1 MFRGVTIARRYSE
14 GNLFWGFEEKYGEL
28 HKNLIREMTYV
39 THVNGLASGQKY
51 KTHGCLATH

>member
-28 HKNLIREMTYV
+28 HKNSGREMTYV
-39 THVNGLASGQKY
+39 AHVN
-51 KTHGCLATH
+51 CLAAGAKV